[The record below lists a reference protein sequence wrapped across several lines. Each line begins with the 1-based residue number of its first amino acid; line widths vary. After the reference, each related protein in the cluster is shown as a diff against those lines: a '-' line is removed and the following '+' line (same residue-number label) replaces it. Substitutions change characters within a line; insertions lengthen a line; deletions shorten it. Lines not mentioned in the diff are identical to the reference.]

1 MIVTNPIQAAIA
13 AGELPRAGA
22 RVSIVV
28 AGSPRGH
35 EGELAALRRAC
46 IADAFVGVCRA
57 RGVSVDVAGD
67 DRDTDEDV
75 HRWMQSAFMSLVKR
89 DLAHWRDE
97 DSGGGRWYLRASAY
111 DEENDR
117 RLSELIGWKPAAV
130 ATQAELLGRT
140 DGVEL
145 NAATLDGSTTLR
157 VFTPHADAIDDTAFV
172 AVSPSCPAV
181 EKLVRDLPLGEDG
194 VVETGAMVIVPG
206 VARPVP
212 LVISAHVQERFGP
225 TAVLGVPAV
234 NAEDALIAERLTPL
248 KTGSWRIASKPV
260 DPRPAV
266 RFRPREIALSDRDAV
281 GPFVPVVRCRRCG
294 PVPVDDSTRDST
306 CPGCGE
312 AVGDGRQRVVF
323 GSMGAWSA
331 MRSGAPAL
339 SVRSAGSDLDI
350 LAERTIAK
358 ALRDAVDASEP
369 TDGEPHGPTVIVG
382 DVTAEQ
388 SASPK
393 EHSGNAGD
401 AMRFALL
408 YAAAPSKPICWRD
421 DVVRHCSRFLE
432 RLSSYAEPRLAFA
445 ATSDDH
451 KSAREVIREHRPLA
465 KWSRIA
471 AERVTENLAAVETHR
486 ATRNVMMLFERIENF
501 ECRLA
506 VKRGDGLEDAD
517 RAAIASALLTLAQL
531 LSPLAPDTAQGLWER
546 GGMPGLVAERWP
558 LPE

>member
-1 MIVTNPIQAAIA
+1 MTVTDPIQAAIA
-13 AGELPRAGA
+13 AGELPQAGA
-22 RVSIVV
+22 RVSVVV
-28 AGSPRGH
+28 AGSPRGR
-35 EGELAALRRAC
+35 EGELAALRRTY

-57 RGVSVDVAGD
+57 RGASVDIARD

-97 DSGGGRWYLRASAY
+97 DSGRGHWYLRASAY
-111 DEENDR
+111 DNENDR
-117 RLSELIGWKPAAV
+117 RLSELVGWKPAAV

-145 NAATLDGSTTLR
+145 DVATLDGSTTLR
-157 VFTPHADAIDDTAFV
+157 VFTPHADAIGETAFV

-194 VVETGAMVIVPG
+194 VAETDVTVIVPG
-206 VARPVP
+206 AARPVP
-212 LVISAHVQERFGP
+212 LVISARVQERFGP
-225 TAVLGVPAV
+225 TAVFGVPSA
-234 NAEDALIAERLTPL
+234 NAEDALIAKRLTPL
-248 KTGSWRIASKPV
+248 NGSGWRIALKPV

-266 RFRPREIALSDRDAV
+266 RFRPREIVLSDRDAA
-281 GPFVPVVRCRRCG
+281 GPFVPVVRCRQCG
-294 PVPVDDSTRDST
+294 PVPVDDSTGDST
-306 CPGCGE
+306 CPDCGE
-312 AVGDGRQRVVF
+312 AVGDGPQHIVF
-323 GSMGAWSA
+323 GSMGVWSA

-350 LAERTIAK
+350 LTERTIAK

-393 EHSGNAGD
+393 AHSGNAGD
-401 AMRFALL
+401 AVRFALL
-408 YAAAPSKPICWRD
+408 YSAAPSKQICWRD
-421 DVVRHCSRFLE
+421 DVVRHCSRFLD

-445 ATSDDH
+445 AASDDH
-451 KSAREVIREHRPLA
+451 RSAREAIREHRPLA

-471 AERVTENLAAVETHR
+471 AERVTENLAAVDTHR
-486 ATRNVMMLFERIENF
+486 ATRNVMMLLQRIEDF

-506 VKRGDGLEDAD
+506 VKRGDGLDDAD
-517 RAAIASALLTLAQL
+517 RAAIASALLTLVQL

-546 GGMPGLVAERWP
+546 GGMPGLVAEHWP